1 MAASSARLG
10 SFLKQLPL
18 WWQNQLAAM
27 RALDELHRSPHAE
40 VLRTASDFGT
50 TVQGLKSAAAR
61 GPLSGRIMERM
72 ARAYGLEPAA
82 LRRVDPNIVREMGER
97 CTFCDSRFRCAI
109 DLAGADRAVRAQAYC
124 ANADMFRAVAGQ

>member
-40 VLRTASDFGT
+40 VIRTARDFGT
-50 TVQGLKSAAAR
+50 TVQRLKSAAAR
-61 GPLSGRIMERM
+61 GPLSGQLMERM
-72 ARAYGLEPAA
+72 ARAYGLEPAVF
-82 LRRVDPNIVREMGER
+82 RRTDPNTVREMQER
-97 CTFCDSRFRCAI
+97 CTFCDHRFRCAI
-109 DLAGADRAVRAQAYC
+109 DLADADGAARAQAYC
-124 ANADMFRAVAGQ
+124 ANAEMFRSVARQ